1 MGASMPASSTS
12 QQSPRGADA
21 LETLLAPRSVVL
33 VGASD
38 RSRWSSALLANL
50 RRHGFGGSV
59 HLVNQRGSTVA
70 GRPAARSCAELG
82 ERADLGVVMVPA
94 AAVADSVAGLLDA
107 DVRSAVVLTS
117 GFAELGAD
125 GAALQAQIVS
135 AAETAGVTLLGP
147 NSLGFMNL
155 TERVVAW
162 ATPIDLPSRRDG
174 VAVVSQSGATAFF
187 LAALAHQQDVGLS
200 HVIASGN
207 EAMLDLGT
215 ITRYLVA
222 DPGVRVVAVFAESV
236 RNPQGF
242 LDAAEAAHEAGKP
255 LVVLKI
261 GASEATARSALAHT
275 GALVG
280 DDRVFDG
287 VCDRHGIVRVRSM
300 EALLTTAD
308 VMARTGKLGP
318 GGLCVVSNSGGVCEI
333 AADAADSLGIAVPE
347 IPEHT
352 LGAVAAALPDYGTA
366 HNPLDLTGG
375 VEPAG
380 AGDAVAALGRSG
392 AYCATIVPFYP
403 VPEDT
408 EGLAGRQEELYR
420 NLARGLRDG
429 GVPGFLVSYTA
440 GGIGPAARRFI
451 QDLDLPYLACGLD
464 RALGGLGG
472 AYAWSRARPRTR
484 GRWSGTT
491 INERPRSEHYTIELM
506 RRHGITV
513 VPQTLAADQRE
524 AVAAARAAGC
534 PVVLKVASPDIA
546 HKTEIGGVELAL
558 EGDAEVAAA
567 FDRVLAAGRARPGAS
582 VSGVLVSPMRTGGIE
597 LFVGCSIDPVW
608 GPVLAVGLGG
618 IYVEVLSDVA
628 IRMLPVAP
636 GEVRDMLLSLRGSR
650 LLEGE
655 RGREPVD
662 LDAVGT
668 AVAAIGDLALG
679 LGPELAALE
688 VNPLWVRGSQVEALD
703 ALAIWQD

>member
-1 MGASMPASSTS
+1 MGAYMPD
-12 QQSPRGADA
+12 ADA
-21 LETLLAPRSVVL
+21 LRTLLAPRSVVL
-33 VGASD
+33 VGASE
-38 RSRWSSALLANL
+38 RSRWSAALLSNL
-50 RRHGFGGSV
+50 RRHGFGGAV
-59 HLVNQRGSTVA
+59 HLVNRRGSTVA
-70 GRPAARSCAELG
+70 GRRAARSCAELG
-82 ERADLGVVMVPA
+82 EEADLGVVMVPS
-94 AAVADSVAGLLDA
+94 AAVADSVAGMIDA
-107 DVRSAVVLTS
+107 GVRSAVILTS

-125 GAALQAQIVS
+125 GAALQAKVVS

-162 ATPIDLPSRRDG
+162 AAPIELPCRRDG
-174 VAVVSQSGATAFF
+174 VAIVSQSGATAFF

-215 ITRYLVA
+215 ITRHLVA
-222 DPGVRVVAVFAESV
+222 DPRVRVIAVFAESV
-236 RNPQGF
+236 RNPQSF

-255 LVVLKI
+255 LVVLKV

-287 VCDRHGIVRVRSM
+287 VCARHGIVRVRSM

-308 VMARTGKLGP
+308 VMARTGELGS

-333 AADAADSLGIAVPE
+333 AADTADSLGIALPD
-347 IPEHT
+347 IPADAAK
-352 LGAVAAALPDYGTA
+352 AVQAALPDYGTA

-375 VEPAG
+375 VEPTNAG
-380 AGDAVAALGRSG
+380 AAVAALGRSG
-392 AYCATIVPFYP
+392 AYCTTVVPFYP
-403 VPEDT
+403 IPEDT

-420 NLARGLRDG
+420 NLSIGLREG

-451 QDLDLPYLACGLD
+451 ADRGIPYLACGVD
-464 RALGGLGG
+464 RALGGLAG
-472 AYAWSRARPRTR
+472 AFAWSRARPRVR
-484 GRWSGTT
+484 EHWSGLA
-491 INERPRSEHYTIELM
+491 IDERPRSEHDTIELM
-506 RRHGITV
+506 RRHGVPV
-513 VPQTLAADQRE
+513 VPRTLATDQRQ

-534 PVVLKVASPDIA
+534 PVALKVASPDIA
-546 HKTEIGGVELAL
+546 HKTEIGGVELGIDGA
-558 EGDAEVAAA
+558 AEVAAA
-567 FDRVLAAGRARPGAS
+567 FERVLAAGRNQPGAA
-582 VSGVLVSPMRTGGIE
+582 VSGVLVSPMRTGGME

-628 IRMLPVAP
+628 IRMLPVAAD
-636 GEVRDMLLSLRGSR
+636 EVSDMLRSLRGSR

-655 RGREPVD
+655 RGTEPVD
-662 LDAVGT
+662 LDAVGA

-688 VNPLWVRGSQVEALD
+688 VNPLWVRGKHVEALD
-703 ALAIWQD
+703 ALAIWPVR